1 MAFGAFYTAGETP
14 AVPGH
19 RACCKL
25 LVTVKDVLWGRRPCG
40 RLLPS
45 TSRRSTWA
53 ALPAFHYQLFII
65 HYSLSI
71 IHYHLSIPLH
81 LNLQLEHDLLL

>member
-1 MAFGAFYTAGETP
+1 MRASPADYKSALHLGGA
-14 AVPGH
+14 
-19 RACCKL
+19 
-25 LVTVKDVLWGRRPCG
+25 
-40 RLLPS
+40 PS
-45 TSRRSTWA
+45 FPLSII
-53 ALPAFHYQLFII
+53 HYPLSIIHYPLSII